1 MRNLNITPIYKLQ
14 TNIMKILQIGKSF
27 PIVGGVERVMYD
39 LMEELSGQNI
49 YCDMLCASSAPEKKS
64 RVIKLNQFSEIKITP
79 SIFEIAKT
87 KISPGMIF
95 TLRRIKKDYDIIH
108 IHHPDPMA
116 TIALF
121 FSGYKGKVILH
132 WHSDILT
139 QKYLLKLFRPLQ
151 TWMLKRSDLILGTTP
166 VYTEYSKDLT
176 RYKNKIE
183 TLPIGVLDQSA
194 QYNIAFYEKIKSQ
207 YQDKKVIFSLGRLV
221 PYKGFEYLI
230 KSAKYLDDSYV
241 ILIGGKG
248 VLQNSL
254 KHLIEKENLS
264 DKVKLLGY
272 LDDDISYSYFKLC
285 DVFCLSSI
293 EKTEA
298 FAIVQIEAMSFSKP
312 IVATNIAE
320 SGVSWV
326 NLHNETG
333 LNVKTKDPESLAN
346 AIKAIVGDRS
356 AYQRYAEASLR
367 RFRKEFSRNKMA
379 ERAIEFYKNL
389 LK

>member
-1 MRNLNITPIYKLQ
+1 
-14 TNIMKILQIGKSF
+14 
-27 PIVGGVERVMYD
+27 
-39 LMEELSGQNI
+39 
-49 YCDMLCASSAPEKKS
+49 
-64 RVIKLNQFSEIKITP
+64 
-79 SIFEIAKT
+79 
-87 KISPGMIF
+87 
-95 TLRRIKKDYDIIH
+95 DYDIIH

-194 QYNIAFYEKIKSQ
+194 KYNIAFYEKIKSQ

-272 LDDDISYSYFKLC
+272 LDDEISYSYFKLC

-346 AIKAIVGDRS
+346 AIKAIIGDRS